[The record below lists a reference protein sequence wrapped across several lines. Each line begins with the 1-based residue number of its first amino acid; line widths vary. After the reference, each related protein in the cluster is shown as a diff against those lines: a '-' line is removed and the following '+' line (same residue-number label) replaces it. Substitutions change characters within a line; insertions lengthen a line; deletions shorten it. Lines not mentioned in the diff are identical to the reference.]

1 MHVLRKTLRAGTAAL
16 VSAWLAGCGVPAAY
30 QLRSGLDP
38 QHQDTDVRFR
48 TTYYFRTFDHCY
60 NQALHGQDKSVVEVI
75 PGTDTL
81 YRYRMTGQA
90 HSLTTDVKFEAGT
103 LRADEIDPF
112 GTDIVYDPSIKG
124 FLRRGPAEAKAE
136 AQRQGALGDYHR
148 LAVEMSLV
156 SEDPQLREI

>member
-1 MHVLRKTLRAGTAAL
+1 MRARSKVTRAGTAVLAL
-16 VSAWLAGCGVPAAY
+16 AQLAGCGVPAAY

-48 TTYYFRTFDHCY
+48 TTYYFRTFDYCY
-60 NQALHGQDKSVVEVI
+60 NEALRSNNKSIIDVI

-90 HSLTTDVKFEAGT
+90 HSLTTNVKFEAGT

-112 GTDIVYDPSIKG
+112 GTDIVYDPVIKG
-124 FLRRGPAEAKAE
+124 FLRRSPAEAKAE